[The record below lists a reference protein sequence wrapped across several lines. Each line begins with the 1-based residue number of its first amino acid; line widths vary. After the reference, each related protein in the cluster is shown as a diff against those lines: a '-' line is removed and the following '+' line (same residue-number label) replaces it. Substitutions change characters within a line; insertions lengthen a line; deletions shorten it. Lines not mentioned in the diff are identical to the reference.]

1 LPLTTSTSRF
11 RQPSTI
17 LVKPERFRF
26 SARRRRSS
34 STWTVS
40 TSACRASMSR
50 SSSWNWRSVAAM
62 ICWYSTYPTSMR
74 TGRYLVGSKLKDL
87 I

>member
-1 LPLTTSTSRF
+1 MSSVFQPATMRSKPL
-11 RQPSTI
+11 
-17 LVKPERFRF
+17 RFRF

-34 STWTVS
+34 SPWAVS

-50 SSSWNWRSVAAM
+50 SSSMAWRSVAAT
-62 ICWYSTYPTSMR
+62 ICWYSTYATSAPA
-74 TGRYLVGSKLKDL
+74 GRRFVVSNVQVL